1 MSKIFSVVSVYA
13 PNECIAWGFR
23 VPGFV
28 RDEDDFWD
36 LEDAE
41 EMYEMAT
48 DCLEIEAQTY
58 VFGDGESVRA
68 DDNDMKMLTED
79 FIDDECD
86 CIEVNSFVVYVDE
99 ED

>member
-1 MSKIFSVVSVYA
+1 MSKLFSVVSVYA
-13 PNECIAWGFR
+13 PNECIGWDFR

-36 LEDAE
+36 IEYADD
-41 EMYEMAT
+41 MYEMAT
-48 DCLEIEAQTY
+48 GYLEIEAQTY
-58 VFGDGESVRA
+58 VFGEGESVSA

-79 FIDDECD
+79 FIDNECD

>member
-1 MSKIFSVVSVYA
+1 MSKVFSVVSVYA
-13 PNECIAWGFR
+13 PNECIGWDFR
-23 VPGFV
+23 VSGFV

-36 LEDAE
+36 IEGTE

-48 DCLEIEAQTY
+48 GYLEIEAQTY
-58 VFGDGESVRA
+58 VFGEGESVSA

-86 CIEVNSFVVYVDE
+86 CTEVNSFVVYVNE